1 MKQDEVIFRLKS
13 IVHGH
18 QEYTTW
24 TVSTPH
30 LVMLVNSAIDMEREE
45 CAKILD
51 ANAMACESLIM
62 RSLLKSNAQA
72 IRVRGQA

>member
-1 MKQDEVIFRLKS
+1 MTQDEIIFRLKS

-30 LVMLVNSAIDMEREE
+30 LVMLVNSAIEMEREE

-51 ANAMACESLIM
+51 ANAMACESPIM
-62 RSLLKSNAQA
+62 RSLLQSNAQA
-72 IRVRGQA
+72 IRVRGLA

>member
-13 IVHGH
+13 IIHGNQH
-18 QEYTTW
+18 YTTW

-30 LVMLVNSAIDMEREE
+30 LVQLVNSAIEMEREA

-51 ANAMACESLIM
+51 ANALACESPIM
-62 RSLLKSNAQA
+62 RSLLQSNAQA